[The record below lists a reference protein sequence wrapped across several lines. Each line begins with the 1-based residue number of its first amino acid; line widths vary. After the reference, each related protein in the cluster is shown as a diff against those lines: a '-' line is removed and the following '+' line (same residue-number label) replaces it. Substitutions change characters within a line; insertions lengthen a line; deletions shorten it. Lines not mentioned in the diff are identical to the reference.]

1 VLAVLQAVDLITTYQ
16 VLASGSH
23 EGNWFMRAVILT
35 PFAPVM
41 KVLPLAFFAALIM
54 LSTTRGRPAPGRL
67 IIAAYVVVAVY
78 VVIVGNNL
86 TLALLPR

>member
-1 VLAVLQAVDLITTYQ
+1 
-16 VLASGSH
+16 
-23 EGNWFMRAVILT
+23 
-35 PFAPVM
+35 
-41 KVLPLAFFAALIM
+41 M